1 MKLDFFDCNA
11 QVGRYGSPIP
21 ESYFTG
27 KELLD
32 HLAPMGISRA
42 LVFHALSKEL
52 HPAEGNPAVLEE
64 VKGQPLTPCWVA
76 MPHHTDEAPAPG
88 EFVQRMREDGVK
100 AVRLFP
106 NLHAY
111 SLSDWC
117 AGELLEEL
125 VQNRVPVFMEVS
137 QASYDAIASVL
148 KSHPDLRLT
157 LLQTSYRC
165 DRYLF
170 PLMERYQHLSI
181 ETGGYVVSGGIEEIC
196 KRFGASRLVFG
207 TGAPFFEPG
216 AAVSPITYADISDTD
231 KQVIAARNLER
242 LLSWS

>member
-1 MKLDFFDCNA
+1 MKLDFYDCNA

-27 KELLD
+27 RELLD
-32 HLAPMGISRA
+32 HLAPMNILRA

-64 VKGQPLTPCWVA
+64 VKGLPLTPCWVA
-76 MPHHTDEAPAPG
+76 MPHYTGEVAPPA
-88 EFVQRMREDGVK
+88 EFVQQMREAGVK

-125 VQNRVPVFMEVS
+125 ERNRVPVFMEVA
-137 QASYDAIASVL
+137 QASYDAIACAL

-196 KRFGASRLVFG
+196 RRFGASRLLFG
-207 TGAPFFEPG
+207 TGAPFYEPG
-216 AAVSPITYADISDTD
+216 AAVSPITYADITDTD